1 MFFSVSTPHG
11 NMGVV
16 PSHLLTEHLH
26 MDVSVI
32 KLFPHLPQL
41 TPTKVSY
48 RLLLQGTDKEN
59 LMSF

>member
-32 KLFPHLPQL
+32 KLFPHL
-41 TPTKVSY
+41 TPSKVSY